1 MVLYSFEDDDHSTY
15 DPEEASLSWEDF
27 KLNIM
32 CELFANFIYPIQLEA
47 QNSNWRGQTGYSE
60 VEDFDELM
68 KKICSF
74 NSSFIELH
82 KEDDEYYFK
91 LATHDVP
98 TGFCVYIT
106 KKEEDES

>member
-1 MVLYSFEDDDHSTY
+1 MVLYSYEDQYDDEEDDSYAWD
-15 DPEEASLSWEDF
+15 DF
-27 KLNIM
+27 KDNVEYELN
-32 CELFANFIYPIQLEA
+32 EVFAYPLTLEA
-47 QNSNWRGQTGYSE
+47 QNSNWRGQTGYAE

-98 TGFCVYIT
+98 TGFCIYIT
-106 KKEEDES
+106 QGEE